1 MPLRLEL
8 KASASGPGYGELTVI
23 GWNQDADGLEL
34 SVQRNQDGRFLDEH
48 GKWTT
53 NPVWH
58 DVSVLQPGGD
68 KLSGEVGPWLVDPLM
83 QNPQVAYMF
92 ELRNPEHRDKGV
104 LRMSGQILSSQ
115 AAGSSVRRETHTRH
129 ENIPPP
135 KTQTPSPPPPVH
147 EPTPASEPQPEPK
160 REPMPEP
167 QPEPQPEP
175 MPEPPPVPVTPRSK
189 RPLILGLLALLL
201 ALAGGAAWYLLPAG
215 FTLPGSGGTV
225 ADSGGAIADL
235 KAEGPCGAHAM
246 TTGSDLEFVQSC
258 LKSAPT
264 TDQVLAVIE
273 AAKQANR
280 CDIVQRLYAY
290 KAQSGDARIAFAYAR
305 EYDPQTFKA
314 GGCVTSADAETAS
327 YWYEIV
333 VANDAANTEAKQRLE
348 QLGK

>member
-23 GWNQDADGLEL
+23 GWNHDADGLEL

-48 GKWTT
+48 GEWTT

-58 DVSVLQPGGD
+58 DISVLQASGD

-92 ELRNPEHRDKGV
+92 ELRSPEHKDKGV
-104 LRMSGQILSSQ
+104 LRMTGQILSSQ
-115 AAGSSVRRETHTRH
+115 AAGSSIRRETHTRH

-135 KTQTPSPPPPVH
+135 KAQTPSPPSPVR
-147 EPTPASEPQPEPK
+147 EPTPAPEPQPQP
-160 REPMPEP
+160 EPMPEP
-167 QPEPQPEP
+167 QPEP
-175 MPEPPPVPVTPRSK
+175 VTPRSK
-189 RPLILGLLALLL
+189 LPLILGLLALLL
-201 ALAGGAAWYLLPAG
+201 ALGGGAAWFLLPAG
-215 FTLPGSGGTV
+215 FTLPGRSGTN
-225 ADSGGAIADL
+225 ADSGGAIADM
-235 KAEGPCGAHAM
+235 KAEGPCGAQAM

-258 LKSAPT
+258 LKSAPA

-273 AAKQANR
+273 AAKQAKR

-290 KAQSGDARIAFAYAR
+290 KAQGGDARVALAYAR

-333 VANDAANTEAKQRLE
+333 VANDATNTEAKQRLE

>member
-8 KASASGPGYGELTVI
+8 KASATGPGYGELTVI
-23 GWNQDADGLEL
+23 GWNQDADGIEL

-48 GKWTT
+48 GEWTT

-58 DVSVLQPGGD
+58 DVSGLQESGE
-68 KLSGEVGPWLVDPLM
+68 KLSGEVGPWLVDPLV

-92 ELRNPEHRDKGV
+92 ELRNPEHKDKGV
-104 LRMSGQILSSQ
+104 LRMTGQILSSQ
-115 AAGSSVRRETHTRH
+115 AAGSSVRKETRTRH

-135 KTQTPSPPPPVH
+135 QVQTPSPPVSVR
-147 EPTPASEPQPEPK
+147 EPTPSPAAESQPEP
-160 REPMPEP
+160 RTEPKPELKPEP
-167 QPEPQPEP
+167 R
-175 MPEPPPVPVTPRSK
+175 PEPPPQPVTPRSK
-189 RPLILGLLALLL
+189 LPLILGLLALLL
-201 ALAGGAAWYLLPAG
+201 ALVGGAAWFLLPAG
-215 FTLPGSGGTV
+215 FTFPGSGGTV
-225 ADSGGAIADL
+225 ADSGGAIDDR
-235 KAEGPCGAHAM
+235 KAEGPCSAQAM
-246 TTGSDLEFVQSC
+246 TTGSDLQFVQSC

-273 AAKQANR
+273 AAKQAKR

-290 KAQSGDARIAFAYAR
+290 KAQSGDARVAFAYAR

-314 GGCVTSADAETAS
+314 GGCVTRADAETAS

-333 VANDAANTEAKQRLE
+333 VTNDATNAEAKQRLE